1 LVEAGGCY
9 FFMTT
14 VIIPEPL
21 KPILDFMFGV
31 GAIILFGEII
41 VVLYRAVTLRF
52 TPAHIAKLFVY
63 GFLLAIC
70 LDWVAGFNFFKDTI
84 APAVWN
90 MLNGIGN
97 T

>member
-1 LVEAGGCY
+1 MAS
-9 FFMTT
+9 

-21 KPILDFMFGV
+21 KPFLDVMFGV
-31 GAIILFGEII
+31 GAIVMFGEII

-52 TPAHIAKLFVY
+52 TAVYIAKLVVY
-63 GFLLAIC
+63 GFLLAVC
-70 LDWVAGFNFFKDTI
+70 LDWVAGFNFFRDTF

-90 MLNGIGN
+90 MLNGGRN

>member
-1 LVEAGGCY
+1 
-9 FFMTT
+9 MSS

-21 KPILDFMFGV
+21 KPVLDAMFGV
-31 GAIILFGEII
+31 GAIVMFGEIV

-52 TPAHIAKLFVY
+52 TAVYIAKLVVY
-63 GFLLAIC
+63 GFLLAVC
-70 LDWVAGFNFFKDTI
+70 LDWVAGFNFFRDTF

-90 MLNGIGN
+90 MLNGGLN